1 MGIVVVVVVVVVKT
15 RRDLL
20 GVGKCVALLQV
31 EAKSFADV
39 LENFDKSFERLVSH
53 MLIDIGKQLENACGQ
68 LVDLNI
74 GRPEAMQGVDQ
85 QTQRLLS
92 HFGQLVVKTNEQTVP
107 NELDNNKKQNENET
121 KFRIPF

>member
-1 MGIVVVVVVVVVKT
+1 
-15 RRDLL
+15 
-20 GVGKCVALLQV
+20 
-31 EAKSFADV
+31 
-39 LENFDKSFERLVSH
+39 

-85 QTQRLLS
+85 QTQSLLS